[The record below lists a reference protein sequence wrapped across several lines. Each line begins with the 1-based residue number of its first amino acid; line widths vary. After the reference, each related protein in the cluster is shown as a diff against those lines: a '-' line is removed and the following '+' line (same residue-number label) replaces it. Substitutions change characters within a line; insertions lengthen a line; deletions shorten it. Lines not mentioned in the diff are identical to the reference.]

1 MAAFNILGTKRVR
14 HTSKICRCNFV
25 LARIR
30 GGVALVVVVCRD
42 VTSTVVGVG
51 VDTTCDG
58 DVGNVRFRI
67 NEYLKWIFTFG
78 YYSDSAPVGFCP
90 RMILTATTAARYVC
104 SPPWSSSSWVGGWL
118 YGWFHYNKLIFAR
131 VSHVARR
138 ICVIL
143 WHVNC
148 NVSVG
153 TLYMALSNSN
163 VALH

>member
-1 MAAFNILGTKRVR
+1 M
-14 HTSKICRCNFV
+14 
-25 LARIR
+25 
-30 GGVALVVVVCRD
+30 VVCRH

-51 VDTTCDG
+51 VDTICDG

-78 YYSDSAPVGFCP
+78 YYSDSAPVGFCT

-104 SPPWSSSSWVGGWL
+104 IYTTLVVVVGGWL